1 MFFRQAII
9 TDIEAAWRIIC
20 EAKQMMHDKGRDQW
34 TEEYPSLDTIRGDV
48 GSGDAYVLA
57 ADGGRV
63 AAYAVITAKPELAYA
78 AIDGKWLT
86 GGRYVVVH
94 RLAVVAAFR
103 GSGLARRMMTHAESL
118 CRDRGVGSI
127 RVDTNHDNAEML
139 SLLNSLGYKRCGTV
153 SYGFRGERI
162 AFEKI
167 V

>member
-1 MFFRQAII
+1 MFFRKAIT

-20 EAKQMMHDKGRDQW
+20 DAKQLMHDKGRDQW
-34 TEEYPSLDTIRGDV
+34 TEVYPSLDTIRGDV
-48 GSGDAYVLA
+48 GAGDAYVLA
-57 ADGGRV
+57 DGDGRV
-63 AAYAVITAKPELAYA
+63 AAYAVITAKPELVYA
-78 AIDGKWLT
+78 AIDGEWLT

-94 RLAVVAAFR
+94 RLAVAAAFR
-103 GSGLARRMMTHAESL
+103 GRGLARRMMTHAESL

-139 SLLNSLGYKRCGTV
+139 HLLNSLDYKRCGTV
-153 SYGFRGERI
+153 SYGSLGERI